1 MKVVDLK
8 CNQGGGFEGKWELK
22 VKKTRVCGHLTT
34 YRAIAVPFLVAS
46 QPYNNVA
53 PSISVIFDRAIL

>member
-8 CNQGGGFEGKWELK
+8 CNQGGGSEGKWKLK

-46 QPYNNVA
+46 
-53 PSISVIFDRAIL
+53 